1 MKWSIGFFEKESTIN
16 KPLLTKKRGLSKI
29 RDENRDTTTD
39 ITKIQ
44 RIITDYYEQLH
55 ANILEILK
63 EIQKLPKLNNE
74 DIKKSEQ
81 NNNQ

>member
-1 MKWSIGFFEKESTIN
+1 MKWSIGFFEKVSTIN